1 MDIGVHASFQ
11 ISAFVSDMYSG
22 VELLASISFIEEH
35 DRPDYTYDVFQLENS
50 GWTFGS
56 SASQE

>member
-1 MDIGVHASFQ
+1 MHLFKLVLLFI
-11 ISAFVSDMYSG
+11 SDMYSG